1 MKKILSL
8 CLVLTFLLVGCVSSP
23 IDTPKNEESVI
34 TNEEKD
40 TPKDTVEGETI
51 DEDKTLEE
59 NENEPVETPKEGEEG
74 VINIKEEPSK
84 SEEELNSPSTVDQN
98 KSTVDEPAK
107 TIQKPTDVKNTV
119 TKIESKDVTIS
130 YKTVKKNDST
140 LEKGKTEISQN
151 GADGTER
158 ISYKVT
164 YTNGKETG
172 RVESGRKTIRSAV
185 DKIIKV
191 GTKVVSTPNPTETKW
206 TVPNMVGLSK
216 DDALKAL
223 NKMLSSMAGAS
234 GGFETELKY
243 VETTE
248 SNVGKVMKQSVAPGQ
263 HTSYSGITLTIGKE
277 TPKEDPSGTGSYS
290 ISYNSSVEQEI
301 FRLVNQYRKENG
313 LHEYKWSNSLHKS
326 ARDKSHSMIN
336 YNYFGHHN
344 PQLGGGGISSL
355 MWDKHKVGF
364 NSIGENIAAVYGKKG
379 TANELF
385 TQWKNSPPHNAAMLD
400 SGTTHMSVGV
410 ADTPKAGSQFGN
422 TVTTIGTQ
430 HFGQ

>member
-8 CLVLTFLLVGCVSSP
+8 CLVLMFLLVGCASSP
-23 IDTPKNEESVI
+23 IDTPKGEESSI
-34 TNEEKD
+34 TNEERD
-40 TPKDTVEGETI
+40 TLEDTVEGETI
-51 DEDKTLEE
+51 DEDETLEE
-59 NENEPVETPKEGEEG
+59 KANELVETPKEGEDG
-74 VINIKEEPSK
+74 VVDSKEEPSK
-84 SEEELNSPSTVDQN
+84 SEEGLNSPSIVDQN
-98 KSTVDEPAK
+98 KPTVDEPSK

-119 TKIESKDVTIS
+119 TKTESKDVNVA
-130 YKTVKKNDST
+130 YKTVKKNDSS
-140 LEKGKTEISQN
+140 LEKGKTLVSQKGVN
-151 GADGTER
+151 GKER
-158 ISYKVT
+158 ISYQVT

-172 RVESGRKTIRSAV
+172 RVETGRKTITSV
-185 DKIIKV
+185 VNEVIQV
-191 GTKVVSTPNPTETKW
+191 GTKVASTPEPTEKKW
-206 TVPNMVGLSK
+206 TVPNIVGLSK
-216 DDALKAL
+216 DDALNAL
-223 NKMLSSMAGAS
+223 NNMLSSMAGAS
-234 GGFETELKY
+234 NGFKTELKY

-248 SNVGKVMKQSVAPGQ
+248 GNVGKVMKQSVVPGQ
-263 HTSYSGITLTIGKE
+263 HASYSGITLTIGKE

>member
-1 MKKILSL
+1 MRKILSL
-8 CLVLTFLLVGCVSSP
+8 CLVLMFLLVGCASSP
-23 IDTPKNEESVI
+23 IDTPKGEESSI
-34 TNEEKD
+34 TNEERD
-40 TPKDTVEGETI
+40 TLEDTVEGETI
-51 DEDKTLEE
+51 DEDETLEE
-59 NENEPVETPKEGEEG
+59 KADELIETPKEGEDG
-74 VINIKEEPSK
+74 IIDSKEEPSK

-98 KSTVDEPAK
+98 KSTVDEPSK

-119 TKIESKDVTIS
+119 TKTESKDVNVA
-130 YKTVKKNDST
+130 YKTVKENDSS
-140 LEKGKTEISQN
+140 LEKGKTLVSQKGVN
-151 GADGTER
+151 GKER
-158 ISYKVT
+158 ISYQVT

-172 RVESGRKTIRSAV
+172 RVETGRKTITSV
-185 DKIIKV
+185 VNEVIQV
-191 GTKVVSTPNPTETKW
+191 GTKVASAPEPTEKKW

-216 DDALKAL
+216 DDALNAL
-223 NKMLSSMAGAS
+223 NNMLSSMAGAS
-234 GGFETELKY
+234 DGFKTELKY
-243 VETTE
+243 VETTGG
-248 SNVGKVMKQSVAPGQ
+248 NVGKVMKQSVAPGQ
-263 HTSYSGITLTIGKE
+263 HASYSGITLTIGKE